1 MARLYKLTHYL
12 QSVKGEVMSEV
23 IERVKLYYCEGRHDK
38 VYEIELIAEGEGLF
52 HVIGYNGRRGNQLV
66 AQPKTRIP
74 VPFATAR
81 RIFDQLEQAK
91 LCHRKTPY
99 KLLTRETF
107 TSSDNS
113 RANKPVANIENAHS
127 QEKATDAYEATHLDA
142 LEL

>member
-1 MARLYKLTHYL
+1 
-12 QSVKGEVMSEV
+12 MSEV
-23 IERVKLYYCEGRHDK
+23 IERVKLYYREGRHDK
-38 VYEIELIAEGEGLF
+38 VYEIELIAEGDGLF

-91 LCHRKTPY
+91 LYHRKTPY
-99 KLLTRETF
+99 KIATRETF
-107 TSSDNS
+107 TVSNDVNI
-113 RANKPVANIENAHS
+113 NKSAT
-127 QEKATDAYEATHLDA
+127 KAETQPQAKAADVYEANHLDA